1 MNNLNTSLPIQWHQ
15 HTFFIS
21 VESILILSS
30 QLGLKNIEY
39 SQITVM
45 KIINTNSSNENT
57 FRYSILCSIHYYDI
71 NHHPERITKLK
82 SFENKYNFTH
92 NAPNKFEI
100 NNPNMSLRIFDE
112 NNEIIYTSSNNSTNT
127 GNIVRI
133 NNHRYAAIKTT
144 KNKSIKLNE
153 LTQSHCHHELRDYL
167 FEIFF
172 EKIDNINSI
181 AGEIISPILFY

>member
-1 MNNLNTSLPIQWHQ
+1 MTS
-15 HTFFIS
+15 TYFFIS
-21 VESILILSS
+21 IENILILSS
-30 QLGLKNIEY
+30 QLALKIIEY
-39 SQITVM
+39 SQITIM
-45 KIINTNSSNENT
+45 KLINTNSSNENT
-57 FRYSILCSIHYYDI
+57 FKYLMLCSIHYYDI

-82 SFENKYNFTH
+82 PFENKYNFTH
-92 NAPNKFEI
+92 NTPNEFEI

-133 NNHRYAAIKTT
+133 NNHRYAAIKPI

-153 LTQSHCHHELRDYL
+153 LMQSHSHHELRDYL
-167 FEIFF
+167 FEIILK
-172 EKIDNINSI
+172 KIDNINSI